1 MSEWL
6 TLETDMSPYRCD
18 MEKVGG
24 LLGEIDNKLAQFYA
38 YCNIHPDFK
47 KEMFSKK
54 AQERRSRETA
64 LAFLGIE
71 KPISIDAKSSL
82 LKTEG
87 EKEIEKQN
95 MKRLVAYTNAS
106 QYMKDILNSE
116 APYLD
121 QSICLRAHA
130 TMCQGEEDK
139 HLIVRYDRFR
149 NETDPT
155 LIVGQGYFAPVQ
167 GDLVQPRMDLLFQKY
182 YGEWFNDHPII
193 KSSKFLTEYFRIQP
207 HMDGNKRMALLCV
220 NFILQKAGYADV
232 RFRNEQKQNLF
243 NALKTAV
250 LTHDVTDLVQVVAE
264 KEDRRCDQWL
274 EELVDYR
281 LRLREDGIAAVVDEM
296 FFDKEDVKGEQNAQ
310 KEENKE
316 KESNKEEKSKLEE
329 KPEKQ

>member
-24 LLGEIDNKLAQFYA
+24 LLNEIDEKLAQFYA
-38 YCNIHPDFK
+38 YCDIHPDFK
-47 KEMFSKK
+47 EEMFSKK

-87 EKEIEKQN
+87 EKEIERQN
-95 MKRLVAYTNAS
+95 MRRLVAYTNAS

-182 YGEWFNDHPII
+182 YGEWFNDHPIV

-220 NFILQKAGYADV
+220 NFILQKDGYADV

-250 LTHDVTDLVQVVAE
+250 LTHDVTDLVTVVAE
-264 KEDRRCDQWL
+264 KENRRCDQWL

-281 LRLREDGIAAVVDEM
+281 LRIREDGIAVVDDLFLTKE
-296 FFDKEDVKGEQNAQ
+296 EDVKDEQTEQ
-310 KEENKE
+310 KEEVQEKTAEE
-316 KESNKEEKSKLEE
+316 KETKTEEKI
-329 KPEKQ
+329 EKQ